1 MNFAASSRFLGTV
14 VGSWRF
20 SSTIDGILAR
30 KATWSLKELAQAKAA
45 GTVVLSDDDVR
56 AFGPVCEGPWDHN
69 GFLGNYVI
77 GSTSVENGSPG
88 GSPGN
93 ATVSAD

>member
-56 AFGPVCEGPWDHN
+56 AFGLFAKGPGTTMD
-69 GFLGNYVI
+69 FLE
-77 GSTSVENGSPG
+77 TM
-88 GSPGN
+88 
-93 ATVSAD
+93 